1 MKNSKLNVILSFF
14 STITIIAALS
24 FFISQNFGGHTEK
37 LYVPKQIIVSEDM
50 TIAAIAN
57 KNNQQEELIQNA
69 LKIKDGSS
77 KEKTLKELGIS
88 EKDASSKIQKALNF
102 KAEEASKNAVLI
114 AAKFILWA
122 VFMTVVFILLRKNKM
137 SPSLS
142 KYLLLS
148 STLIF
153 GVILGPEPNSMSTVK
168 DMVSN
173 FAIKGILFPP
183 RIIAL
188 LVFLGIVLTAN
199 KFICGWACQ
208 FGALQ
213 DFIFRLNRDTKDREG
228 ILKQYKIPFYIS
240 NTIRIVFFILFTFI
254 AFVWSFDIVE
264 AINPFTI
271 FKPAALTSISIVF
284 IFLLLISSLFIYRPW
299 CHLFCPFGLLGWI
312 VEKYSRYKIKVNS
325 TTCINCKQCV
335 KSCPSN
341 AMKSILSKDK
351 IKPDCFS
358 CGTCINIC
366 PTKSIT
372 YDK

>member
-1 MKNSKLNVILSFF
+1 MKNSKLSVILLFF
-14 STITIIAALS
+14 STITIIVALS
-24 FFISQNFGGHTEK
+24 FFISQRFGGHTEK

-50 TIAAIAN
+50 TIATIAS
-57 KNNQQEELIQNA
+57 KNSQQEELIQNA
-69 LKIKDGSS
+69 LKIKDSS
-77 KEKTLKELGIS
+77 SNEKTLKELGIS
-88 EKDASSKIQKALNF
+88 ETDASSKIQKALNF
-102 KAEEASKNAVLI
+102 KAEEASKNVVLI
-114 AAKFILWA
+114 VAKFILWA
-122 VFMTVVFILLRKNKM
+122 VFMTVAFLLLRKNKM

-142 KYLLLS
+142 KYILLS

-188 LVFLGIVLTAN
+188 LVFLGIVVAAN

-208 FGALQ
+208 LGTLQ
-213 DFIFRLNRDTKDREG
+213 DFIFRLNRDSKDREG
-228 ILKQYKIPFYIS
+228 IFKQYKIPFYIS
-240 NTIRIVFFILFTFI
+240 NTIRIVFFILFTLVAFI
-254 AFVWSFDIVE
+254 WSFDIIEV
-264 AINPFTI
+264 INPFTI
-271 FKPAALTSISIVF
+271 FKPAALTAIGIVF
-284 IFLLLISSLFIYRPW
+284 ISILLISSLFIYRPW

-312 VEKYSRYKIKVNS
+312 VEKFSKFRIKVDS
-325 TTCINCKQCV
+325 TTCINCKECTV
-335 KSCPSN
+335 ACPTN

-358 CGTCINIC
+358 CGTCINAC

-372 YDK
+372 FDK

>member
-1 MKNSKLNVILSFF
+1 MKNSKLSVILSFF
-14 STITIIAALS
+14 STLTIIVALS
-24 FFISQNFGGHTEK
+24 FFVSQHFGGHTEK

-50 TIAAIAN
+50 TIATIAN

-69 LKIKDGSS
+69 LKIKDSSS

-102 KAEEASKNAVLI
+102 KAEETSKNVVLI
-114 AAKFILWA
+114 VGKFILWA
-122 VFMTVVFILLRKNKM
+122 IFMIITFLLLKRRKM
-137 SPSLS
+137 TPSLS
-142 KYLLLS
+142 KYMFLS

-168 DMVSN
+168 DMISN

-188 LVFLGIVLTAN
+188 LVFLGIVFVAN

-208 FGALQ
+208 FGTLQ
-213 DFIFRLNRDTKDREG
+213 DFIFRLNRDPKDREG
-228 ILKQYKIPFYIS
+228 VFKQYKIPFYIS

-335 KSCPSN
+335 KACPSN

-358 CGTCINIC
+358 CGTCINAC

-372 YDK
+372 YNK